1 MKSVCLLACFI
12 LMPVS
17 VLSATTLS
25 AATDNASLYNRAN
38 DRYAAGQYREA
49 LDLYSELLER
59 GVENPFLYYNTA
71 NTYFKLGQV
80 GYARLYYERALRL
93 APFDRDVRN
102 NLNYLEGSL
111 SERIAP
117 LYSESIF
124 KNFSKIGT
132 YVNERMVTY
141 IELFLLTAFTVVAHL
156 FLLLPSMRDR
166 TRRWMYTTGILFL
179 LSLGGGVL
187 YRMQTKRHP
196 HGVVTRAQIEVL
208 SAPVEESD
216 VSFILYEGGK
226 VLLKESRGE
235 WIRIWIPDGREG
247 WTKANSFDFI

>member
-1 MKSVCLLACFI
+1 MKKACMLVCLI
-12 LMPVS
+12 L
-17 VLSATTLS
+17 LSASALS

-59 GVENPFLYYNTA
+59 GVENPSLYYNA
-71 NTYFKLGQV
+71 ASTYFKLGQV

-111 SERIAP
+111 SEKIVP

-132 YVNERMVTY
+132 YINERMVTY
-141 IELFLLTAFTVVAHL
+141 IELFLLTAFAAVAHL
-156 FLLLPSMRDR
+156 FLLLPTMRDR
-166 TRRWMYTTGILFL
+166 TRRWMYTIGILFL

-196 HGVVTRAQIEVL
+196 YGVVTGAQIEVL

-216 VSFILYEGGK
+216 VSFVLYEGGK
-226 VLLKESRGE
+226 ALLQESRGE
-235 WIRIWIPDGREG
+235 WIRIWVPDGREG
-247 WTKANSFDFI
+247 WTKANMFDFI

>member
-1 MKSVCLLACFI
+1 
-12 LMPVS
+12 
-17 VLSATTLS
+17 
-25 AATDNASLYNRAN
+25 
-38 DRYAAGQYREA
+38 
-49 LDLYSELLER
+49 
-59 GVENPFLYYNTA
+59 
-71 NTYFKLGQV
+71 
-80 GYARLYYERALRL
+80 
-93 APFDRDVRN
+93 
-102 NLNYLEGSL
+102 
-111 SERIAP
+111 
-117 LYSESIF
+117 
-124 KNFSKIGT
+124 
-132 YVNERMVTY
+132 
-141 IELFLLTAFTVVAHL
+141 
-156 FLLLPSMRDR
+156 
-166 TRRWMYTTGILFL
+166 MYTTGILFL